1 MELITNFKVD
11 ILAKRSCRR
20 KYSLPKEIK
29 REPLNIPVIKPVHF
43 VKIYMT
49 LPDIKDK
56 MYVSEC
62 DVTDFMFN
70 QFPNCSIVSVQLNS
84 KKDCCIFEILDFSRL
99 QPFTKQCVQLPI
111 KMESI
116 DRPDGLMNIIKP
128 VDNMYEQLKSIQ
140 INNYLFPKRF
150 IKSQINVSED
160 GLNFEFKARKEYQ
173 Y

>member
-11 ILAKRSCRR
+11 ILAERSCRR

-56 MYVSEC
+56 LYVSEC

-70 QFPNCSIVSVQLNS
+70 QFPNCSIVLV
-84 KKDCCIFEILDFSRL
+84 
-99 QPFTKQCVQLPI
+99 QCV
-111 KMESI
+111 
-116 DRPDGLMNIIKP
+116 DRPDGLVNIIKP
-128 VDNMYEQLKSIQ
+128 VDNMYEHLKSIQ

-150 IKSQINVSED
+150 IKSQIDVSED
-160 GLNFEFKARKEYQ
+160 GLNFDFKARKEYQ